1 MVSDSLPVSEYGD
14 FLKREYLS
22 SFVAEGGA
30 AVKVAIVPSSRE
42 AEDLASDVTMAASN
56 LGYTCV
62 HIDAA
67 LVRTSLVQQVFFAV
81 ARAVDWRL
89 AARAVVRDAV
99 VTKFGAAVDG
109 YPTLEAIGEATHLDA
124 SVARVQVLLGLQD
137 SVSHN
142 YRLAKDFRIAM
153 MRYCMAELEPDA
165 SADQIRQSLNEWL
178 CGDLRLISAVKD
190 KGIFQKIG
198 RHNARVMVA
207 STARWL
213 RQAGGRGLLIV
224 MDIERLANPSKRDGE
239 DSLHYPPAQVMD
251 TYEVLRQFIDATDE
265 MEGVMLLITAPQ
277 SLLDDERR
285 GFPAYKALQN
295 RIWDDVRDSSRQNP
309 YAPMVRLSATE
320 VWR

>member
-1 MVSDSLPVSEYGD
+1 MSDSLPVSEYGD

-42 AEDLASDVTMAASN
+42 AELLAGDVTGAATN

-81 ARAVDWRL
+81 ARAVDWRK
-89 AARAVVRDAV
+89 AARAIVRDAV
-99 VTKFGAAVDG
+99 ETQFHVAIEGQ
-109 YPTLEAIGEATHLDA
+109 PTLEAIGQATHLDVPLVRQA
-124 SVARVQVLLGLQD
+124 MLRGLQD
-137 SVSHN
+137 SVYRN

-153 MRYCMAELEPDA
+153 WSYCIAELESDA
-165 SADQIRQSLNEWL
+165 SADQSRQALNEWL

-213 RQAGGRGLLIV
+213 RQAGGKGLLIV
-224 MDIERLANPSKRDGE
+224 MDIGQLSNPTKRDGA
-239 DSLHYPPAQVMD
+239 DTLHYAPTHVMD

-265 MEGVMLLITAPQ
+265 MEGMMLLITAPQ

-320 VWR
+320 V

>member
-1 MVSDSLPVSEYGD
+1 
-14 FLKREYLS
+14 
-22 SFVAEGGA
+22 
-30 AVKVAIVPSSRE
+30 
-42 AEDLASDVTMAASN
+42 
-56 LGYTCV
+56 
-62 HIDAA
+62 
-67 LVRTSLVQQVFFAV
+67 
-81 ARAVDWRL
+81 VDWRS
-89 AARAVVRDAV
+89 AARAIVRDAV
-99 VTKFGAAVDG
+99 DTQFHVAIEGH
-109 YPTLEAIGEATHLDA
+109 PTLEAIGQATHLD
-124 SVARVQVLLGLQD
+124 VPLARQAILRGLQD
-137 SVSHN
+137 SVYRN

-153 MRYCMAELEPDA
+153 MSYCTAELQSDA
-165 SADQIRQSLNEWL
+165 SANQSRQALNDWL

-213 RQAGGRGLLIV
+213 RQAGGKGLLIV
-224 MDIERLANPSKRDGE
+224 MDIGRLANPTKRDGE
-239 DSLHYPPAQVMD
+239 DSLHYAPTHVMD

-265 MEGVMLLITAPQ
+265 MEGMMLLITAPQ

>member
-1 MVSDSLPVSEYGD
+1 VNDSLPVSEYGD
-14 FLKREYLS
+14 FLKREYLD

-42 AEDLASDVTMAASN
+42 AGHLASDVTKAATNS
-56 LGYTCV
+56 GFTCV

-67 LVRTSLVQQVFFAV
+67 QVRTSLVQQVFFAV
-81 ARAVDWRL
+81 AGTVDWRS

-99 VTKFGAAVDG
+99 VTRFGVAIESD
-109 YPTLEAIGEATHLDA
+109 PTLEAIGEVTHLDVPVVRGEMLRGLQA
-124 SVARVQVLLGLQD
+124 SVYR
-137 SVSHN
+137 N

-153 MRYCMAELEPDA
+153 LNYCMAELESDA
-165 SADQIRQSLNEWL
+165 SADQTRQSLNEWL

-207 STARWL
+207 STAKWL
-213 RQAGGRGLLIV
+213 RQAGDNGLLIV
-224 MDIERLANPSKRDGE
+224 MDIERLASPTKQGIV
-239 DSLHYPPAQVMD
+239 DSFHYSVAHVMD
-251 TYEVLRQFIDATDE
+251 TYEMLRQFIDATDE
-265 MEGVMLLITAPQ
+265 MEGVMLLVTAPQ
-277 SLLDDERR
+277 ALLDDEKR

-295 RIWDDVRDSSRQNP
+295 RIWDDVRDSRRQNP

-320 VWR
+320 DGR

>member
-1 MVSDSLPVSEYGD
+1 MSDSLPVSEYGD

-42 AEDLASDVTMAASN
+42 AELLAGDVTGAATN

-81 ARAVDWRL
+81 ARAVDWRK
-89 AARAVVRDAV
+89 AARAIVRDAV
-99 VTKFGAAVDG
+99 DTQLHVAIEGQ
-109 YPTLEAIGEATHLDA
+109 PTLEAIGQATHLDVPLVRQA
-124 SVARVQVLLGLQD
+124 MLRGLQD
-137 SVSHN
+137 SVYRN

-153 MRYCMAELEPDA
+153 WSYCIAELESDA
-165 SADQIRQSLNEWL
+165 SADQSRQALNEWL

-213 RQAGGRGLLIV
+213 RQAGGKGLLIV
-224 MDIERLANPSKRDGE
+224 MDIGQLSNPTKRDGA
-239 DSLHYPPAQVMD
+239 DTLHYAPTHVMD

-265 MEGVMLLITAPQ
+265 MEGMMLLITAPQ

-320 VWR
+320 D

>member
-1 MVSDSLPVSEYGD
+1 VSDSLPVSEYGD

-42 AEDLASDVTMAASN
+42 AEHLAGDVTSAATN

-81 ARAVDWRL
+81 ARVVDWRK
-89 AARAVVRDAV
+89 AARAIVRDAV
-99 VTKFGAAVDG
+99 DTQLHVAIEGQ
-109 YPTLEAIGEATHLDA
+109 PTLEAIGQATHLDVPLVRQA
-124 SVARVQVLLGLQD
+124 MLRGLQD
-137 SVSHN
+137 SVYRN

-153 MRYCMAELEPDA
+153 WSYCIAELESDA
-165 SADQIRQSLNEWL
+165 SADQSRQALNEWL

-213 RQAGGRGLLIV
+213 RQAGGKGLLIV
-224 MDIERLANPSKRDGE
+224 MDIGQLANPTKHDGE
-239 DSLHYPPAQVMD
+239 DTLHYAPTHVMD
-251 TYEVLRQFIDATDE
+251 AYEVLRQFIDATDE
-265 MEGVMLLITAPQ
+265 MEGMMLLITAPQ

-320 VWR
+320 D

>member
-1 MVSDSLPVSEYGD
+1 MSDSLPVSEYGD
-14 FLKREYLS
+14 FLAREYLS

-30 AVKVAIVPSSRE
+30 AVKVAIAPSSRE
-42 AEDLASDVTMAASN
+42 AEDLSREVTRAATA
-56 LGYTCV
+56 LRYTCV
-62 HIDAA
+62 YIDAA

-81 ARAVDWRL
+81 ARAVDWRS
-89 AARAVVRDAV
+89 AARAIVRDAV
-99 VTKFGAAVDG
+99 FTQFHVAIEGN
-109 YPTLEAIGEATHLDA
+109 PTLEAIGEATHLDVPLVRQA
-124 SVARVQVLLGLQD
+124 MLRGLQD
-137 SVSHN
+137 SVYRN

-153 MRYCMAELEPDA
+153 WSYCIAELQSDA
-165 SADQIRQSLNEWL
+165 SSDQSRQALNEWL
-178 CGDLRLISAVKD
+178 CGDLRLIGAVKD

-213 RQAGGRGLLIV
+213 RQAGGKGLLIV
-224 MDIERLANPSKRDGE
+224 MDIGRLANPTKQDTGDG
-239 DSLHYPPAQVMD
+239 LHYAPTHVMD

-309 YAPMVRLSATE
+309 YAPMVRLSAVE
-320 VWR
+320 VRR